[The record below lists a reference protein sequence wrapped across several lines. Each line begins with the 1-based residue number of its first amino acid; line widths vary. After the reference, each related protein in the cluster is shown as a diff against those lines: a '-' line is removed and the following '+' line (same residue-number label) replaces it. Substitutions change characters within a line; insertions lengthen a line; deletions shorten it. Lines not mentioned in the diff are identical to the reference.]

1 MLGGGYISLYL
12 ILPLKKKKA
21 KEKEAKRDNFSG
33 DQVMTMV
40 MVLEGYTDVQTQVTD
55 IKYCFFFKKL
65 FQK

>member
-12 ILPLKKKKA
+12 ILPLKKKK
-21 KEKEAKRDNFSG
+21 KEKEKAAKRDNFSG

-55 IKYCFFFKKL
+55 IKYCFF
-65 FQK
+65 